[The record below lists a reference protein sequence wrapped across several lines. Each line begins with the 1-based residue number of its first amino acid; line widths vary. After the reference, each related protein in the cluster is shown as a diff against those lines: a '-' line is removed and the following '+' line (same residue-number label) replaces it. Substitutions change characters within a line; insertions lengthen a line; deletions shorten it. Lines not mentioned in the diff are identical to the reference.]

1 MVMKRKR
8 LLLAAALLSCA
19 SLGACQSTGS
29 GLAGFGR
36 SPAGVPVAVESI
48 DGPPAPLQTALAD
61 ELAAA
66 ATQQQVDLVTD
77 GAPARYRVRGYVT
90 TSTTPEG
97 EPALAYVWDV
107 FDGEKRRT
115 RRLSGTSPLKTAST
129 DPVPDPWSGLDREAL
144 TRLASDSMAEIASF
158 LADSKMEVAAGPSAP
173 EAGSALSYAAP

>member
-1 MVMKRKR
+1 MVMNRKR
-8 LLLAAALLSCA
+8 LLLAAAVLVCA

-66 ATQQQVDLVTD
+66 ATQRQVDLVTD

-90 TSTTPEG
+90 AGSTPEG

-107 FDGEKRRT
+107 FDGEKRRA
-115 RRLSGTSPLKTAST
+115 RRLSGASPLGPAST
-129 DPVPDPWSGLDREAL
+129 DPAPDPWAGLDREAL
-144 TRLASDSMAEIASF
+144 ARLASDSMAEIASF
-158 LADSKMEVAAGPSAP
+158 LADSKTEVAAAP
-173 EAGSALSYAAP
+173 GAPDTGSALSYAAP